1 VVTDA
6 NGCTSSD
13 QTTITVYS
21 EPSAIAS
28 NSGPVCADVTS
39 ITLNETGGDAVS
51 WAWTTS
57 GSASFTNNSAQSPN
71 ISGFANG
78 EVFTVVVTDANGCT
92 SSAQTTVTVFT
103 LPSAAASNSG
113 PVCYSQAVVSLSETG
128 GDAATWSWSSDG
140 TASFSSNT
148 AQNPNIS
155 NFADGEVFTVVVT
168 DANGCTSSAQT
179 TLTVYPEP
187 TATATNSGAICSG
200 AGTIS
205 LNETGGDAISWSWS
219 SNGSAF
225 FTNNTIQSPSISNF
239 VDGEIFTV
247 VITDSNGCTSS
258 DQTTITVFDL
268 PAAVAS
274 NDGPVCYDETS
285 IQLSETGGEAT
296 NWAWSTDGSAF
307 FSSSIVQN
315 PTISNFADGE
325 TFTVTVTDANGCTA
339 TAQTTITVYPEPTAV
354 AVDNGPICPD
364 ETSSSVNET
373 GGDAVSWSWSSN
385 GSAFFSSTTA
395 QNPTITNFVDNEVF
409 TVVVTDANGCTSS
422 AQVTIDVTPNPIAAD
437 GGPVCYDVSS
447 IMLTESSNDGIAWSW
462 STDGSANFNNNTIQN
477 PTITNFTDGETFT
490 VTVTDANGCTGTSQT
505 TITVYPEPT
514 VVVANGGPVCYDAT
528 SVSLNETGGDA
539 VTWSWSTNGSAFFSN
554 NTAQNPN
561 VSNFVDG
568 EVFTVEVT
576 DANGCTSSA
585 STTLTVN
592 SEPTATAS
600 NNGPVCGDVTSVSLS
615 ETGGD
620 AVTWSWS
627 SNGSSFFSN
636 SSAQNPTVTGFADG
650 EVFTVVVTDANG
662 CTSSDQTT
670 LTVNPTPNVVASNN
684 GPNCYDASNF
694 TVSETGGDA
703 VSWSWTSNGS
713 AFFSSSSAQ
722 SPSISNFVDG
732 EVFTVVVTDA
742 NGCTASASTTISVF
756 AEPTAIAN
764 NSGPLC
770 YDDTSLSLSE
780 TGGDAVSWSWST
792 SGSSFFS
799 STSAQNPSII
809 NFADGEVYTVTITD
823 ANGCT
828 STASTTLVINGEP
841 SAIANNNG
849 PVCGDITSIDLSET
863 GGDATLWSWSSNG
876 SAVFSSSTAQNPSI
890 TNFVDGE
897 VFTVNITDANG
908 CTSSAQTTITVY
920 DLPTATATNSGP
932 ICVDQTS
939 MTLNE
944 TGGDATSWSWSSD
957 GSAVF
962 SSSTAQNPSI
972 SNFAN
977 GEVFTVVVTD
987 ANGCTASDQTTITV
1001 NPLPVVTLILGTD
1014 EACEDET
1021 SVALTGG
1028 SPAGG
1033 TYSGMGVFGSI
1044 FNPSLVGPG
1053 VYTIT
1058 YTFVDGNGCSASA
1071 TDNIEVFEVPPAP
1084 VTIDINCDLGPGMA
1098 VVEVTSPLS
1107 PDYEYQLDGGT
1118 PQSSPVFTNVS
1129 QGQHTITVTNVVTGC
1144 FTVGTPFD
1152 VDCTC
1157 VDPTTLS
1164 LSAASGSTCVST
1176 PRTVSGN
1183 TFGGSA
1189 TEVTLSHNGAGSL
1202 VPTTTT
1208 TSPFSFTYTP
1218 APADVGTMVTI
1229 TVTTNNPLGLPCT
1242 PSTATYV
1249 LTINGLPTAVA
1260 SNSGAVCYDDTNITL
1275 SESGGD
1281 AVNWSWSS
1289 DGAATF
1295 NNASAQNPIIS
1306 GFVDG
1311 ELFTVTVTD
1320 GNGCTST
1327 AQTAVTVFSEPTATA
1342 SNSGPVCYDVST
1354 ITLDETGGDA
1364 SELVLEY

>member
-1 VVTDA
+1 
-6 NGCTSSD
+6 
-13 QTTITVYS
+13 
-21 EPSAIAS
+21 
-28 NSGPVCADVTS
+28 
-39 ITLNETGGDAVS
+39 
-51 WAWTTS
+51 
-57 GSASFTNNSAQSPN
+57 
-71 ISGFANG
+71 
-78 EVFTVVVTDANGCT
+78 
-92 SSAQTTVTVFT
+92 
-103 LPSAAASNSG
+103 
-113 PVCYSQAVVSLSETG
+113 
-128 GDAATWSWSSDG
+128 
-140 TASFSSNT
+140 
-148 AQNPNIS
+148 
-155 NFADGEVFTVVVT
+155 
-168 DANGCTSSAQT
+168 
-179 TLTVYPEP
+179 
-187 TATATNSGAICSG
+187 
-200 AGTIS
+200 
-205 LNETGGDAISWSWS
+205 
-219 SNGSAF
+219 
-225 FTNNTIQSPSISNF
+225 
-239 VDGEIFTV
+239 
-247 VITDSNGCTSS
+247 
-258 DQTTITVFDL
+258 
-268 PAAVAS
+268 
-274 NDGPVCYDETS
+274 
-285 IQLSETGGEAT
+285 
-296 NWAWSTDGSAF
+296 
-307 FSSSIVQN
+307 
-315 PTISNFADGE
+315 
-325 TFTVTVTDANGCTA
+325 
-339 TAQTTITVYPEPTAV
+339 
-354 AVDNGPICPD
+354 
-364 ETSSSVNET
+364 
-373 GGDAVSWSWSSN
+373 
-385 GSAFFSSTTA
+385 
-395 QNPTITNFVDNEVF
+395 
-409 TVVVTDANGCTSS
+409 
-422 AQVTIDVTPNPIAAD
+422 
-437 GGPVCYDVSS
+437 
-447 IMLTESSNDGIAWSW
+447 
-462 STDGSANFNNNTIQN
+462 
-477 PTITNFTDGETFT
+477 
-490 VTVTDANGCTGTSQT
+490 
-505 TITVYPEPT
+505 
-514 VVVANGGPVCYDAT
+514 
-528 SVSLNETGGDA
+528 
-539 VTWSWSTNGSAFFSN
+539 
-554 NTAQNPN
+554 
-561 VSNFVDG
+561 
-568 EVFTVEVT
+568 
-576 DANGCTSSA
+576 
-585 STTLTVN
+585 
-592 SEPTATAS
+592 
-600 NNGPVCGDVTSVSLS
+600 
-615 ETGGD
+615 
-620 AVTWSWS
+620 
-627 SNGSSFFSN
+627 
-636 SSAQNPTVTGFADG
+636 
-650 EVFTVVVTDANG
+650 
-662 CTSSDQTT
+662 
-670 LTVNPTPNVVASNN
+670 
-684 GPNCYDASNF
+684 
-694 TVSETGGDA
+694 
-703 VSWSWTSNGS
+703 
-713 AFFSSSSAQ
+713 
-722 SPSISNFVDG
+722 
-732 EVFTVVVTDA
+732 
-742 NGCTASASTTISVF
+742 
-756 AEPTAIAN
+756 
-764 NSGPLC
+764 
-770 YDDTSLSLSE
+770 
-780 TGGDAVSWSWST
+780 
-792 SGSSFFS
+792 
-799 STSAQNPSII
+799 
-809 NFADGEVYTVTITD
+809 
-823 ANGCT
+823 
-828 STASTTLVINGEP
+828 
-841 SAIANNNG
+841 
-849 PVCGDITSIDLSET
+849 
-863 GGDATLWSWSSNG
+863 
-876 SAVFSSSTAQNPSI
+876 
-890 TNFVDGE
+890 
-897 VFTVNITDANG
+897 
-908 CTSSAQTTITVY
+908 
-920 DLPTATATNSGP
+920 
-932 ICVDQTS
+932 

-957 GSAVF
+957 GIAVF

-1364 SELVLEY
+1364 TSWSWSTNGSATITNTTDKSPSVTGFVDGEVFTVVITDANGCTSSAQTTITVYPEPTASASNSGPVCYDETSFTLNETGGDATTWSWSSDGSATITNTGDQNPTVTGFVDGEIFTVVITDANGCTSSDQTTITIDGEPTATANNNDQYAMM